1 MNSTL
6 KQRFFDLHQSG
17 TFLMVNVHD
26 VGAAAVAEAA
36 GAVALGTTSGGHA
49 WGLGRRDGVGALLR
63 EEVLEQAAA
72 ICSMVGIPLSVDA
85 ENGWGHSPEEVA
97 ETIRL
102 IASTGA
108 AGASIEDWSGDDGM
122 GIYELAL
129 ATERI
134 VAAVETASSLPEPFI
149 ICARAEG
156 FRFGTPNPLD
166 DALVRLQSFAA
177 AGADL
182 LYAPGTRD
190 RETLAALAAGV
201 EGPLNALIVMGST
214 MTMADAEA
222 LGIRRVSIG
231 GTLYRSLMGVFD
243 SLVHQMVETG
253 DFSLQQPALSAASIE
268 ALLD

>member
-1 MNSTL
+1 MKPLLN
-6 KQRFFDLHQSG
+6 QRFFDLHQSG

-26 VGAAAVAEAA
+26 AGAAVVAEAA

-72 ICSMVGIPLSVDA
+72 ICSRVDIPLSVDA

-108 AGASIEDWSGDDGM
+108 AGASIEDWSGDAEK
-122 GIYELAL
+122 GIYELSL

-149 ICARAEG
+149 VCARAEG
-156 FRFGTPNPLD
+156 FRFGTPNPLE
-166 DALVRLQSFAA
+166 DALARLQSFAA
-177 AGADL
+177 VGADL
-182 LYAPGTRD
+182 LYAPGVQD
-190 RETLAALAAGV
+190 RETLARLAAEAG
-201 EGPLNALIVMGST
+201 GPLNALIVMGST
-214 MTMADAEA
+214 MTMSDAAE
-222 LGIRRVSIG
+222 LGVRRVSIG

-243 SLVHQMVETG
+243 TLVRQMVETG
-253 DFSLQQPALSAASIE
+253 AFSLQQPALSTASIE